1 MVARRVLRAAAAV
14 TAVSSDLAERPRLEC
29 CVAQLGIAGRVR
41 FLGETARILE
51 AIGDADVF
59 ASPALGEGF
68 GLAAAEGAVLR
79 RRLEPAAV
87 GERFESLY
95 RSVASQ
101 RTRADRA

>member
-1 MVARRVLRAAAAV
+1 M
-14 TAVSSDLAERPRLEC
+14 TAVSSDLAER
-29 CVAQLGIAGRVR
+29 A
-41 FLGETARILE
+41 ARA

-59 ASPALGEGF
+59 AFPALGEGF